1 MLIYSVFMIFDRM
14 LYATG
19 LLEDFLIGRSSVFFI
34 SLDPAKIEILYNTY
48 INYEFL

>member
-1 MLIYSVFMIFDRM
+1 MSKYSVFMIFDRM
-14 LYATG
+14 LYAIG
-19 LLEDFLIGRSSVFFI
+19 LLEDFLIGRSVFFI